1 MIDTLKVIVADIDGT
16 LVEKGE
22 MIMPITKNAITE
34 LHEKGV
40 LFGLATGR
48 SINKNMF
55 KRKDDW
61 GLPFD
66 FDLLIGINGG
76 HLWYKESNEIQSF
89 YLLST
94 DTMHE
99 ILDMMDPLNLTASLY
114 EEDHMVSTRFDKMI
128 AASMMRN
135 HMEIIVTDG
144 DYDRLCIAPNNN
156 LIYRYE
162 EEREKEVFDYISKHT
177 SDKYIAVK
185 TAPCIVEF
193 MDPRLNK
200 GVALSK
206 YSEQTKTPLS
216 QIMAFGDM
224 DNDTELLK
232 TAGWGVC
239 LINGSPSV
247 KAIANA
253 VTEYPCT
260 EDGMGKYLYQHVID
274 YVHIN

>member
-16 LVEKGE
+16 LVTKGE
-22 MIMPITKNAITE
+22 MIMPITKQALTD

-61 GLPFD
+61 ELPFD

-76 HLWYKESNEIQSF
+76 QLWYKERNEIQSF

-99 ILDMMDPLNLTASLY
+99 ILDMMDPLGLTASMY
-114 EEDHMVSTRFDKMI
+114 EEDHMVSTHLDEMI
-128 AASMMRN
+128 AASMKRN

-144 DYDRLCIAPNNN
+144 DYDRMCISPNNN
-156 LIYRYE
+156 LIFRFPE
-162 EEREKEVFDYISKHT
+162 EKEQEIFTYIANHP
-177 SDKYIAVK
+177 SDKYLPVK
-185 TAPCIVEF
+185 TSPGIVEF
-193 MDPRLNK
+193 MDPHVNK
-200 GVALSK
+200 GVALSM
-206 YSEQTKTPLS
+206 YSEQTGTPLS
-216 QIMAFGDM
+216 EIMAFGDM
-224 DNDTELLK
+224 ENDTELLE

-239 LINGSPSV
+239 LINGSTSV

-260 EDGMGKYLYQHVID
+260 EDGMGKYLYQHVINH
-274 YVHIN
+274 VNIK